1 MSRPRIAHM
10 TLNEMDNAVM
20 DVLEEGADCISN
32 IAIELRVLN
41 KSVAKSLTKLHHMG
55 LITVG
60 VASKAANGKITTMY
74 EMARTRKAA

>member
-1 MSRPRIAHM
+1 MKLREQ

-32 IAIELRVLN
+32 IAIELRVL
-41 KSVAKSLTKLHHMG
+41 KLHHMG